1 MNHSQRDNMT
11 QHHNI
16 DITEGIDLEN
26 PSAELFSDIAHKKV
40 EYLRDPKKR
49 KNSSTQLRKFYDEV
63 CLWHEKVGG
72 DEQKFKELLPFIKM
86 INAKVAYAQGRDNVT
101 PEFTQLIKHCLTES
115 TNVKSFNNFKLFFE
129 AIIGFS
135 KLYSK

>member
-1 MNHSQRDNMT
+1 MNYSPRNNAT
-11 QHHNI
+11 QAPSI

-26 PSAELFSDIAHKKV
+26 PSAELFSDIALKKV
-40 EYLRDPKKR
+40 EYLRDPK
-49 KNSSTQLRKFYDEV
+49 KNSSTQLRKFYDEI
-63 CLWHEKVGG
+63 CLWHEKVEG

-86 INAKVAYAQGRDNVT
+86 INAKVAYAQGRDHVT
-101 PEFTQLIKHCLTES
+101 KEFTQLIKYCLTKS